1 MQIRV
6 VALGSDPNGV
16 PAEILEA
23 IKRKLASSLYTG
35 AAPAGAEENGAPCD
49 CEFCRPSPAQ
59 AFTFR
64 LHQSVALKISDERG
78 EIIGR
83 AEFSNSVDH
92 YKVRYVAGDG
102 RQVEDWLAE
111 DAIRSVDG

>member
-1 MQIRV
+1 MRFHV
-6 VALGSDPNGV
+6 LPLGSGPNGIPPEV
-16 PAEILEA
+16 LEA
-23 IKRKLASSLYTG
+23 IKRKLASSLFAG
-35 AAPAGAEENGAPCD
+35 AAPAGDEENSTPCD
-49 CEFCRPSPAQ
+49 CELCRPASK
-59 AFTFR
+59 AFAFR
-64 LHQSVALKISDERG
+64 LHQPVALKISDERG